1 MAEEKDVEFIS
12 SHKYM
17 KNTSTCG
24 TIFTEFLLNA
34 GRDLIMPKLREKNH
48 HITRT
53 IKEKTEIRMGPASLG
68 GSCEKVP
75 SNWETFTSAGRSVRT
90 EKELQRI
97 RGEQSTQ
104 LLAVRTERP
113 AQRVLPASLHSPAQ
127 DVHPWCAWGL
137 SAESLGFSGQ
147 TWGEDW
153 GLLHRDRLKALEC
166 GLSCN
171 RKQT

>member
-113 AQRVLPASLHSPAQ
+113 AQRVLATFLHSLDTGLLVCLEQ
-127 DVHPWCAWGL
+127 L
-137 SAESLGFSGQ
+137 SAEIQAS
-147 TWGEDW
+147 EDRPRQRTAV
-153 GLLHRDRLKALEC
+153 GYAE
-166 GLSCN
+166 
-171 RKQT
+171 TT

>member
-24 TIFTEFLLNA
+24 TMFTEFLLNA
-34 GRDLIMPKLREKNH
+34 GRDLIMPKLQEKNH
-48 HITRT
+48 HITRR

-75 SNWETFTSAGRSVRT
+75 SNWETFSSAGRSVRT
-90 EKELQRI
+90 EKELQRL

-113 AQRVLPASLHSPAQ
+113 AQRVLATFLIPQ
-127 DVHPWCAWGL
+127 TQVCWCAWNSWVLKFRLQRTDLDKGL
-137 SAESLGFSGQ
+137 
-147 TWGEDW
+147 
-153 GLLHRDRLKALEC
+153 GLAMRRQPEGAGVRSKP
-166 GLSCN
+166 
-171 RKQT
+171 